1 MREKQRTMGTP
12 VGMATLAA
20 LALVLCVS
28 MDGCAAAEYKVGGLD
43 AWGVPPSTKPDVY
56 VRWAKSVPVKLGDAL
71 FFLYPP
77 SQDSAVQVTAKAFAA
92 CDVSD
97 PLLKLEDGNSV
108 FNLTKPGR
116 AYFSSAAPG
125 RCRKGQKLSVDV
137 PGADGKL
144 LKPSADDE
152 AALKALSA
160 LPPAA
165 APSEALPSLS
175 PDDAD
180 DDSAASMVLHRA
192 AGSVDQ
198 KQGEDAIVL
207 YRNCSIDDVVRPI
220 YARSIIQRAL
230 HCRG

>member
-1 MREKQRTMGTP
+1 MGTP

-20 LALVLCVS
+20 LALLLCVS

-116 AYFSSAAPG
+116 AYFTSAAPG

-175 PDDAD
+175 PGPDD
-180 DDSAASMVLHRA
+180 DDSAASMALHRA
-192 AGSVDQ
+192 AGF
-198 KQGEDAIVL
+198 
-207 YRNCSIDDVVRPI
+207 
-220 YARSIIQRAL
+220 AL
-230 HCRG
+230 SLAAALILLWL

>member
-1 MREKQRTMGTP
+1 MGTP
-12 VGMATLAA
+12 TTTTLAA
-20 LALVLCVS
+20 LPALLLCVS
-28 MDGCAAAEYKVGGLD
+28 MSSLSGCLAAATYKVGGLD
-43 AWGVPPSTKPDVY
+43 AWGLPPSTKPDVY
-56 VRWAKSVPVKLGDAL
+56 VRWSKSVPVKLGDAL

-116 AYFSSAAPG
+116 AYFTSAAPG

-165 APSEALPSLS
+165 APSPSEALPSLS
-175 PDDAD
+175 PGPD
-180 DDSAASMVLHRA
+180 DDDSSAASMAVHRA
-192 AGSVDQ
+192 AGS
-198 KQGEDAIVL
+198 
-207 YRNCSIDDVVRPI
+207 
-220 YARSIIQRAL
+220 AL
-230 HCRG
+230 SLLAALILLWM

>member
-1 MREKQRTMGTP
+1 MGTP

-20 LALVLCVS
+20 LALLLCVS

-116 AYFSSAAPG
+116 AYFTSAAPG

-175 PDDAD
+175 PGPDDD
-180 DDSAASMVLHRA
+180 DDSAASSMALHRA
-192 AGSVDQ
+192 AGS
-198 KQGEDAIVL
+198 
-207 YRNCSIDDVVRPI
+207 
-220 YARSIIQRAL
+220 AL
-230 HCRG
+230 SLLAALILMWL